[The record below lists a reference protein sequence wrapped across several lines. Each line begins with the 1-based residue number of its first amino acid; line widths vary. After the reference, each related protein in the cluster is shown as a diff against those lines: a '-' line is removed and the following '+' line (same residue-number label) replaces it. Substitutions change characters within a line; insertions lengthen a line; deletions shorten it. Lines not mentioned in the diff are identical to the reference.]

1 MNFACV
7 YRVETRG
14 LAAVKALG
22 VPSKQAGPQPDLIH
36 WNQARFAA
44 VCGLARWRINAPE
57 LQAKIQQQAPV
68 IDAPLTE
75 WLSHKPTFASLRRG
89 AKLSFG
95 NAGAYC

>member
-1 MNFACV
+1 MNFA
-7 YRVETRG
+7 RG
-14 LAAVKALG
+14 DAEELAAVKALA
-22 VPSKQAGPQPDLIH
+22 SQAQGCAARLIPLESGTLC
-36 WNQARFAA
+36 
-44 VCGLARWRINAPE
+44 CGLRLARWRINAPE

-95 NAGAYC
+95 NAGACC

>member
-14 LAAVKALG
+14 LAAVKALA
-22 VPSKQAGPQPDLIH
+22 SKPRGAARLIPLESGPLC
-36 WNQARFAA
+36 
-44 VCGLARWRINAPE
+44 CGLRLARWRINAPE
-57 LQAKIQQQAPV
+57 LQAKVQQQAPV

-75 WLSHKPTFASLRRG
+75 WLPHKPTFASLCRG

-95 NAGAYC
+95 NAGACC